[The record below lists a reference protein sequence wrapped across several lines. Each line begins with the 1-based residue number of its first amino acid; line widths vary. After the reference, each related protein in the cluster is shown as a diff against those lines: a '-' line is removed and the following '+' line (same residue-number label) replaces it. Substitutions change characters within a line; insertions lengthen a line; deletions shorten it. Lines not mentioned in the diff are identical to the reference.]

1 MLLGEFLEPLKHSGI
16 AGVDGTPVIIVI
28 PKNNRFLFI
37 AGLSAHF
44 YLPII
49 EIPLQNHLP
58 GQSAFLS
65 FGFWGM
71 LMRSCRLHH
80 LQLFTN

>member
-16 AGVDGTPVIIVI
+16 AGVDGTPVIFVI

-44 YLPII
+44 YLPIN
-49 EIPLQNHLP
+49 EIPLQNRLR
-58 GQSAFLS
+58 GNQ
-65 FGFWGM
+65 
-71 LMRSCRLHH
+71 RSCPLNFGVC
-80 LQLFTN
+80 L